1 MNPTYSSPVYLIISH
16 KPDHSNISASTN
28 NCITVPDT
36 PPIPPPFSGNN
47 NTFSIPFT
55 PAQSGFQPQY
65 SQDQQFTDPLGSG
78 GGDYKTGGDPWAF
91 SAFSSPPSPST
102 ITSTSDSQTG
112 GDGFPPSDSAEGDS
126 SSSRSGSFRRQ
137 NLSLNISS
145 LPTPFQNAS
154 FQSPGSLAS
163 SGAPFT
169 DSFTSSH
176 NTSFDQDYFH
186 FADGS
191 FSSTGE
197 GSLVGQI
204 PAVPQAQTQT
214 LPTHRLPASQ
224 PSSPIRGVYTLPFG
238 NQAGRQRGATFS
250 GGSFFP
256 YDQNASPVFTF
267 TQNVPPQAIP
277 PHLTFTNIQSPIHS
291 PLQPSP
297 VITASPAQIQP
308 DTTPF
313 FPPQSHQQPQSLGMQ
328 EVLME
333 DATTPTPGALPPALS
348 RKSSY
353 NQLQQQPVGSMTPDM
368 TMEMVDKLSLLDK
381 IVISAQS
388 AKDALLRGEQI
399 DVSAS
404 LGDINH
410 QLEIASELGVGPAP
424 TPRDMNTPN
433 SQSVSPV
440 NFTTSPTVPT
450 TVGVKQTFQNQAMQN
465 SIPAQMQ
472 QMTAMNTQPQ
482 GLLPSLP
489 VESNG
494 VTKTRP
500 TTPLTGN
507 PNLMVSATPA
517 DFLNGNKAQAP
528 PLVHSHSFPNGHQ
541 LPSQIQGTITPSTP
555 VVPSPS
561 FIAAINAQH
570 APIVSSPLA
579 TIPPSRPPS
588 PPRYTIPT
596 QAWNNEMMPT
606 VDISAQQIQHIQQA
620 AQAQGQIPINMPI
633 PVQQHQQ
640 QQQPLPPAPLE
651 RRASQGERADGLP
664 ISRNRS
670 TSVHKQWGQH
680 PTMTASLP
688 PSAWQSRQGSPDDMD
703 DDDSEDEGPRKNKR
717 RRSSA
722 GGDGAPNAELLNGA
736 LISED
741 IRRQMDQI
749 FEEFLNRVC
758 SDLEVVDSKGEKLH
772 QVLMPKKMQRLDES
786 TDYRP
791 FKFRIQAF
799 TNAFTEEL
807 QRRGVSEETMS
818 VKKIKTYLWKQDLI
832 SRFNPDGKKAKSKG
846 NHIWNVDAK
855 KLPGGGWVFRPFK
868 RRIIGQPNSFALVNA
883 KYEWE
888 PRIWDPQ
895 AASDT
900 IKPTFHSPPGG
911 LPSWLHWEDSVKLIG
926 IPDQPTGPL
935 PVTVIADFIDG
946 SGNQNTLETTFT
958 IQVVPHL
965 LPITETAAMYAQ
977 AGYIPYD
984 FPDQPTGQPIALINQ
999 QGIPFTT
1006 GTMVYP
1012 QPQGQPPTQ
1021 TIFQNQQ

>member
-1 MNPTYSSPVYLIISH
+1 MNPPPPSPITSLFLNYSSSSH
-16 KPDHSNISASTN
+16 KPKHQPNNDTPASTN
-28 NCITVPDT
+28 TLATLPST
-36 PPIPPPFSGNN
+36 PPLPPPLLSGTST
-47 NTFSIPFT
+47 TFSTPFT
-55 PAQSGFQPQY
+55 PAQPGFQPQY
-65 SQDQQFTDPLGSG
+65 TQDPQYTDPSGSG
-78 GGDYKTGGDPWAF
+78 GGDHKTGADPWAF
-91 SAFSSPPSPST
+91 NAFSSPPSPST

-112 GDGFPPSDSAEGDS
+112 GDTFPPSDTGEGES

-154 FQSPGSLAS
+154 IQSPGSLAS

-176 NTSFDQDYFH
+176 NVNFDQEYFH
-186 FADGS
+186 FPDGS

-197 GSLVGQI
+197 GSLAGQI
-204 PAVPQAQTQT
+204 PLVPQGQQ
-214 LPTHRLPASQ
+214 LTHRLPASQ
-224 PSSPIRGVYTLPFG
+224 PSSPVRGVYPLPFG
-238 NQAGRQRGATFS
+238 NHQAGRQRGATFS
-250 GGSFFP
+250 GGSFYP
-256 YDQNASPVFTF
+256 YDQTGSPVFTF
-267 TQNVPPQAIP
+267 TQNIPPQAIP

-291 PLQPSP
+291 PLAPSP
-297 VITASPAQIQP
+297 IISASPAQIQT
-308 DTTPF
+308 DNSSF
-313 FPPQSHQQPQSLGMQ
+313 FPVQTQPQGLGVQ

-333 DATTPTPGALPPALS
+333 DVSTPTPAVQPPTLS
-348 RKSSY
+348 RKSSLG
-353 NQLQQQPVGSMTPDM
+353 QLQQQQAVGSMTPELS
-368 TMEMVDKLSLLDK
+368 MEMIDKLSLLDK

-388 AKDALLRGEQI
+388 AKDALLRGEQV

-424 TPRDMNTPN
+424 TPRDLNTPN

-440 NFTTSPTVPT
+440 NNFTTSPTVQSTPGMSQAYSNPIVPN
-450 TVGVKQTFQNQAMQN
+450 TV
-465 SIPAQMQ
+465 PAQMQ
-472 QMTAMNTQPQ
+472 SMQPMQQ

-489 VESNG
+489 VDGSSVNANRA
-494 VTKTRP
+494 VSA
-500 TTPLTGN
+500 TPLAGGN
-507 PNLMVSATPA
+507 PNKMMAPATPA

-541 LPSQIQGTITPSTP
+541 LPSQMQGTTMTPSTP

-561 FIAAINAQH
+561 FIAAIGAQH

-588 PPRYTIPT
+588 PPRYTIPA
-596 QAWNNEMMPT
+596 QPWNSEMMPQMDMST
-606 VDISAQQIQHIQQA
+606 QPPL
-620 AQAQGQIPINMPI
+620 QIPVNLSI
-633 PVQQHQQ
+633 PVQPPQQ
-640 QQQPLPPAPLE
+640 QSVVLE
-651 RRASQGERADGLP
+651 RRPSQSERADGLP

-670 TSVHKQWGQH
+670 TSVHKQWAH
-680 PTMTASLP
+680 PMMTTSLP
-688 PSAWQSRQGSPDDMD
+688 PSAWQSRQGSPEDMD
-703 DDDSEDEGPRKNKR
+703 EDDSEDEGPRKNKR

-722 GGDGAPNAELLNGA
+722 GGDGGPPNADLLNGA

-758 SDLEVVDSKGEKLH
+758 SDLDICDSKGEKLH

-807 QRRGVSEETMS
+807 QHRGISEETMS

-868 RRIIGQPNSFALVNA
+868 RRIIGQPNSFALVNQ

-900 IKPTFHSPPGG
+900 IKPSFHSPPGG
-911 LPSWLHWEDSVKLIG
+911 LPSWLRWEESTKLVG
-926 IPDQPTGPL
+926 LPDQPTGPL
-935 PVTVIADFIDG
+935 PITVIAEFVDG
-946 SGNQNTLETTFT
+946 SGNQTTLETTFT

-965 LPITETAAMYAQ
+965 LPLNDTTAMYAQ
-977 AGYIPYD
+977 AGFIPFD
-984 FPDQPTGQPIALINQ
+984 FPDQANGQPVAMINQ
-999 QGIPFTT
+999 QGMSYTT

-1012 QPQGQPPTQ
+1012 QPAAQNGFPGQQ
-1021 TIFQNQQ
+1021 